1 MNGLLKYKDTLPK
14 EVRDAINDVKL
25 MRYENNFANRDYLG
39 RKPKSLYAKFIERIS
54 LFFDGLVPNTITWKD
69 MCNDALGM
77 GIDEDAYIRLC
88 KNSKPDD
95 FYFAAIEDADR
106 GNAVYIVPREWFYY
120 SGKEWY
126 CRIDLQHLMPKGIR
140 YYCYGTFFLD
150 ISADDIT
157 KDMLERGFR
166 QHKEF
171 TDLCQLV

>member
-88 KNSKPDD
+88 KN
-95 FYFAAIEDADR
+95 
-106 GNAVYIVPREWFYY
+106 
-120 SGKEWY
+120 
-126 CRIDLQHLMPKGIR
+126 
-140 YYCYGTFFLD
+140 FFCT
-150 ISADDIT
+150 I
-157 KDMLERGFR
+157 
-166 QHKEF
+166 
-171 TDLCQLV
+171 